1 MKILVDIGHPAHV
14 HYYRNMS
21 AELTNKGHSVL
32 FTTRDKE
39 VAIEL
44 LDFYKIDYKVIGKS
58 YSKVIDKISGLLK
71 STIKLFLICLKF
83 KPDILINATPSAA
96 FVSWLLGKC
105 HISLEDT
112 YNMEQINI
120 YLPFT
125 DVVLTGDYPHPDLGR
140 KDLKYPGYHE
150 LAYLHPNVYKPN
162 DTVLQSLGVRKGD
175 KYALVRFV
183 AWNASHDIGHAGI
196 SVENKIKLIESLAK
210 YFPVFIS
217 SEAELPVELKKYRIN
232 IKPEQMHDALNFAHL
247 FIGESATMS
256 SECAML
262 GTPAIFLDNTGR
274 KYTKNQE
281 KQYGLVFNYTES
293 AEDQVK
299 AIDKAIELAES
310 DNIKEQFKIKRDRML
325 KDKIDVTA
333 FLVWFVENYPVS
345 EKEMRETEFSFDRFK
360 K

>member
-14 HYYRNMS
+14 HYYRNMT
-21 AELTNKGHSVL
+21 AELTPKGHSVL

-39 VAIEL
+39 VTLEL
-44 LDFYKIDYKVIGKS
+44 LNFYKIEYKVIGRS
-58 YSKVIDKISGLLK
+58 YSKLIDKISGLLK
-71 STIKLFLICLKF
+71 STIRLFLICLQF
-83 KPDILINATPSAA
+83 KPDVLINATPSAA
-96 FVSWLLGKC
+96 FVSRLLGRH

-112 YNMEQINI
+112 FNMEQVKL

-125 DVVLTGDYPHPDLGR
+125 DVILTGDYPHPDLGV

-150 LAYLHPNVYKPN
+150 LAYLHPNVYKP
-162 DTVLQSLGVRKGD
+162 DEGVFKSLGLTKND
-175 KYALVRFV
+175 KYAIVRFV

-196 SVENKIKLIESLAK
+196 SPENKIKLVESLAK

-262 GTPAIFLDNTGR
+262 GTPAVFLDNTGR
-274 KYTKNQE
+274 KYTENQE

-293 AEDQVK
+293 AEDQLK

-310 DNIKEQFKIKRDRML
+310 DNIKEQFKIKKDIML

-333 FLVWFVENYPVS
+333 FLVWFVENYPAS
-345 EKEMRETEFSFDRFK
+345 EKEMRESEFSFDRFR
-360 K
+360 